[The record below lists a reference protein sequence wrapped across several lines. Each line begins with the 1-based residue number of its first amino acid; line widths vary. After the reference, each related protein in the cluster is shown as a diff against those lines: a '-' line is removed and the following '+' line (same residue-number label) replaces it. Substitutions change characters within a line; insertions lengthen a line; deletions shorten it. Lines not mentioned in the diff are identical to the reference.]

1 MINVSHKGF
10 AFRIFNKLLQL
21 NSNDKNSTITEEDIQ
36 MANNH
41 MKWHSQSV
49 TNRETQIKTSEMQ
62 IQTSERTLHT
72 P

>member
-1 MINVSHKGF
+1 
-10 AFRIFNKLLQL
+10 
-21 NSNDKNSTITEEDIQ
+21 

-62 IQTSERTLHT
+62 IKTSERTLHT